1 MMRRTIAVFALSVTL
16 LSGCSSNKSSA
27 GGSPQPSA
35 AASAAATSAQTKPP
49 AADCGGES
57 PVWAIP
63 GPKVFLL
70 PDDRL
75 YGKTKHGTYL
85 CLSQAEALGY
95 RPARHPFRHREHRK
109 KLFSV

>member
-1 MMRRTIAVFALSVTL
+1 MMRRTIAVLGLSVTL
-16 LSGCSSNKSSA
+16 LTACSSNKSGT

-35 AASAAATSAQTKPP
+35 AASAQTKPS
-49 AADCGGES
+49 AASCGGES

-95 RPARHPFRHREHRK
+95 RPARHPFRHHEHRK
-109 KLFSV
+109 NLFSV